1 MAFGNLNV
9 DTITGSGASSV
20 IVNNGTNNVA
30 GFTTGNNLQFLQS
43 NGGIVFNPSTL
54 GSGHSSN
61 TLSDYEEGTWTPTDA
76 SGASLTFSITAA
88 TYTKV
93 GRLVYVFAY
102 INYPVT
108 ANSSAAVIGGLPFT
122 QLGSNSY
129 SAGVARCPNVT
140 NTLLGQVNS
149 GSTNIVLQSG
159 GSSTPTNANL
169 SNNYL
174 VLTIVYQA
182 SF

>member
-1 MAFGNLNV
+1 MSNAQYLASLVNSSGNINIPV
-9 DTITGSGASSV
+9 SNAGINFNNSSAIGAS
-20 IVNNGTNNVA
+20 
-30 GFTTGNNLQFLQS
+30 
-43 NGGIVFNPSTL
+43 TL
-54 GSGHSSN
+54 
-61 TLSDYEEGTWTPTDA
+61 TDYETGTWTPTDA

-129 SAGVARCPNVT
+129 SAGVARSPNVT

-149 GSTNIVLQSG
+149 GNTNIVLQSG